1 MLHAFVSF
9 ITEKQLF
16 APTDRLLLA
25 VSGGIDSVVMA
36 KLCHQAGFTFGIA
49 HCNFQLRG
57 IDSEGDEIFVRE
69 LAQNY
74 RVECH
79 VQRFETKVFAKK
91 EGISTQMAAR
101 ELRYRWFE
109 DLRRTHRYD
118 YILTAHHQDD
128 LLETILINLTR
139 GTGLAGLHGILPKNG
154 HLIRPLLF
162 ATRTEIKAFL
172 TQHQL
177 AWREDSSNASTDYM
191 RNRLRHDVI
200 PILCE
205 LNPKVSAAAA
215 QLAERVKAVENILE
229 HQNNLL
235 RTDIVQ
241 TDGPNQWIDI
251 ERLAQ
256 QIEPLEFLAAQLND
270 FGFTYEQTRHI
281 WARRNGQTGQ
291 RFFSPTHTLTL
302 DRGRWLVHPTQE
314 HDNTVYQLE
323 ENDTEIGYAQ
333 GILSWVKTEVDIIES
348 NPVTAYFDADALRF
362 PLRLR
367 RWQPGDRFCPLGMKG
382 KGKKISDFLVDAK
395 VPSTLK
401 NQIYVLESEGKIAWL
416 VGFRTDERFKINKKT
431 TKAIKFTLI

>member
-9 ITEKQLF
+9 INEKQLF

-25 VSGGIDSVVMA
+25 VSGGIDSVVLA

-57 IDSEGDEIFVRE
+57 IDSEGDEIFVQE
-69 LAQNY
+69 LAQTY
-74 RVECH
+74 RVMYH

-109 DLRRTHRYD
+109 DLRRTQRYD

-128 LLETILINLTR
+128 LLETLLINLTR

-177 AWREDSSNASTDYM
+177 AWREDSSNASSDYM

-200 PILCE
+200 PILRE
-205 LNPKVSAAAA
+205 LNPNVSAAAA
-215 QLAERVKAVENILE
+215 QLAERVKIVENILE

-235 RTDIVQ
+235 RADIIQ
-241 TDGPNQWIDI
+241 TDGSNQWIDI

-256 QIEPLEFLAAQLND
+256 QIEPLEFLAAQLNN
-270 FGFTYEQTRHI
+270 FGFTYEQAKRI

-302 DRGRWLVHPTQE
+302 DRGRWLVHLTQE
-314 HDNTVYQLE
+314 PDSTVYELD

-333 GILSWVKTEVDIIES
+333 GILSWVKTEVDMMES
-348 NPVTAYFDADALRF
+348 NPATAYFDADALRF

-401 NQIYVLESEGKIAWL
+401 DRIYVLESEGKIAWL
-416 VGFRTDERFKINKKT
+416 VGFRTDDRFKINEKT
-431 TKAIKFTLI
+431 TKAIKFTLT

>member
-9 ITEKQLF
+9 INEKQLF

-25 VSGGIDSVVMA
+25 VSGGIDSVVLA
-36 KLCHQAGFTFGIA
+36 ELCRQAGFTFGIA

-57 IDSEGDEIFVRE
+57 IDSEGDEIFVQE

-79 VQRFETKVFAKK
+79 VQRFETKVFAKNK
-91 EGISTQMAAR
+91 GISTQMAAR

-128 LLETILINLTR
+128 LLETILINITR

-154 HLIRPLLF
+154 HLVRPLVF

-200 PILCE
+200 PILRE

-215 QLAERVKAVENILE
+215 QLAERVKAVENILK

-251 ERLAQ
+251 EYLAQ
-256 QIEPLEFLAAQLND
+256 QIEPVEFLAAQLND
-270 FGFTYEQTRHI
+270 FGFTYEQAKRI
-281 WARRNGQTGQ
+281 WTRRNGQTGQ
-291 RFFSPTHTLTL
+291 HFFSPTHTLIL
-302 DRGRWLVHPTQE
+302 DRGRWLVHLTQE
-314 HDNTVYQLE
+314 PDSTVYELD

-333 GILSWVKTEVDIIES
+333 GILSWVKTEVDMMES
-348 NPVTAYFDADALRF
+348 NQATAYFDADELRF

-367 RWQPGDRFCPLGMKG
+367 RWQPGDWFCPLGMKG
-382 KGKKISDFLVDAK
+382 KRKKISDFLVDAK

-416 VGFRTDERFKINKKT
+416 MGFRTDDRFKINEKT

>member
-9 ITEKQLF
+9 INEKQLF
-16 APTDRLLLA
+16 TPTDRLLLA
-25 VSGGIDSVVMA
+25 VSGGIDSVVLA
-36 KLCHQAGFTFGIA
+36 KLCHQAGFPFGIA

-57 IDSEGDEIFVRE
+57 DASEGDEVFIWE
-69 LAQNY
+69 LARFY
-74 RVECH
+74 GVEYH
-79 VQRFETKVFAKK
+79 VQRFDTKTLAKK

-154 HLIRPLLF
+154 HLVRPLLF

-172 TQHQL
+172 TQHLL

-200 PILCE
+200 PILRE

-215 QLAERVKAVENILE
+215 QLAERVKAVENILA
-229 HQNNLL
+229 HQNNIL
-235 RTDIVQ
+235 RTNIVQ

-256 QIEPLEFLAAQLND
+256 QIEPVEFLAAQLND
-270 FGFTYEQTRHI
+270 FGFTNEQARRI
-281 WARRNGQTGQ
+281 WACRNGQTGQ

-302 DRGRWLVHPTQE
+302 DRGRWLVHLTQE
-314 HDNTVYQLE
+314 PDSTIYELE
-323 ENDTEIGYAQ
+323 ENDTEIIYSEGS
-333 GILSWVKTEVDIIES
+333 LTWEKTKVALAER
-348 NPVTAYFDADALRF
+348 NPKTAYFDADVLRF

-367 RWQPGDRFCPLGMKG
+367 RWQPGDWFCPLGMQG
-382 KGKKISDFLVDAK
+382 KRKKISDFLVDAK

-401 NQIYVLESEGKIAWL
+401 SQIYVLESEGKIAWL
-416 VGFRTDERFKINKKT
+416 VGFRADERFKITEKT
-431 TKAIKFTLI
+431 TQVTKFSSS

>member
-9 ITEKQLF
+9 INEKQLF

-25 VSGGIDSVVMA
+25 VSGGIDSVVLA
-36 KLCHQAGFTFGIA
+36 ELCRQAGFTFGIA

-79 VQRFETKVFAKK
+79 VQRFKTKVFAKN

-139 GTGLAGLHGILPKNG
+139 GTGLAGLHGILPKKG
-154 HLIRPLLF
+154 HLIRPLVF

-200 PILCE
+200 PILRE

-241 TDGPNQWIDI
+241 ADGPNQWIDI
-251 ERLAQ
+251 ERLTQ
-256 QIEPLEFLAAQLND
+256 QTEPLEFLAAQLND
-270 FGFTYEQTRHI
+270 FGFTYEQARRI
-281 WARRNGQTGQ
+281 WTGRNGQTGKH
-291 RFFSPTHTLTL
+291 FFSPTHTLTL
-302 DRGRWLVHPTQE
+302 DRGRWLVHLTQE
-314 HDNTVYQLE
+314 PDSTIYELE
-323 ENDTEIGYAQ
+323 ENDTEIIYIQ
-333 GILSWVKTEVDIIES
+333 GTLTWTQTEVDVSECHPAI
-348 NPVTAYFDADALRF
+348 AYFDADALRF

-382 KGKKISDFLVDAK
+382 KQKKISDFLVDAK

-401 NQIYVLESEGKIAWL
+401 DRIYVLESEGKIAWL
-416 VGFRTDERFKINKKT
+416 VGFRTDDRFKINEKT